1 MFRYVLEI
9 GQNSYQL
16 YRDKSIQPKL
26 PYDESR
32 ISFLNKSIQN
42 DTVCV
47 NKDWEIAFRCFP
59 RIYEYE
65 YEATYVNLRDSI
77 DVVGA
82 GELNQYDDF
91 GGFGD
96 FGWKI

>member
-1 MFRYVLEI
+1 M
-9 GQNSYQL
+9 
-16 YRDKSIQPKL
+16 
-26 PYDESR
+26 
-32 ISFLNKSIQN
+32 
-42 DTVCV
+42 

-59 RIYEYE
+59 RIYE

>member
-32 ISFLNKSIQN
+32 ISILNKSI
-42 DTVCV
+42 
-47 NKDWEIAFRCFP
+47 
-59 RIYEYE
+59 
-65 YEATYVNLRDSI
+65 
-77 DVVGA
+77 
-82 GELNQYDDF
+82 
-91 GGFGD
+91 
-96 FGWKI
+96 